1 MRTRI
6 TRDSGT
12 SQVARIARARARYES
27 TRSVRALRSVDDGK
41 SSDRA
46 VSSLAAEGII
56 NTPDTDTRGV
66 VSLTPEYHLMYRR
79 HKRSR
84 SPDLSTIRE
93 KKKKRY

>member
-1 MRTRI
+1 MDEEGKSFYSIGRNEPLSYCHPTSVREKLMRTRI

-46 VSSLAAEGII
+46 VLSLAAEGII

-66 VSLTPEYHLMYRR
+66 
-79 HKRSR
+79 
-84 SPDLSTIRE
+84 SP
-93 KKKKRY
+93 